1 MKSTTQKEHKRM
13 KVRKF
18 LLMFS
23 LTVVVGVPLI
33 ANAATAIATVGP
45 NTSAPN
51 VFFNGNC
58 NGAFNLITNNAFIRS
73 KVGFGF
79 NPNVNV
85 QFSPMVGLCG
95 TYQINAQG
103 IWHLGLRDPNG
114 LPTTFVVTD
123 NAGNPLLKGE
133 FRGAILHGRSGSSSL
148 ALTLPLDNVVYDVAA
163 SPWLAPGIPPDS
175 GSLSIAILAL
185 NPVMANNNGP
195 QGFQANGDIN
205 VGMQ

>member
-1 MKSTTQKEHKRM
+1 MKLRT
-13 KVRKF
+13 F

-23 LTVVVGVPLI
+23 LMVVVGVPLI

-45 NTSAPN
+45 NNPAPN
-51 VFFNGNC
+51 IFYNGMC
-58 NGAFNLITNNAFIRS
+58 NGAFNIVSNNAFIRS

-85 QFSPMVGLCG
+85 QFAPMVGLCA

-103 IWHLGLRDPNG
+103 IWHLGLADPMG
-114 LPTTFVVTD
+114 LATQFQVTD

-148 ALTLPLDNVVYDVAA
+148 ALTLPLDNVVYDVAN
-163 SPWLAPGIPPDS
+163 SPWLA
-175 GSLSIAILAL
+175 A
-185 NPVMANNNGP
+185 
-195 QGFQANGDIN
+195 
-205 VGMQ
+205 